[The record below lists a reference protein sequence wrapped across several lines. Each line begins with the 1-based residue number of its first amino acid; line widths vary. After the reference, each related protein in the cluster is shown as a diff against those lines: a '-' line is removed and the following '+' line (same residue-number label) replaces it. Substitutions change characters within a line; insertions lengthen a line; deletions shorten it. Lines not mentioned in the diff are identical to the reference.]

1 MPRRFGRLPFFTR
14 RLASDRA
21 SRDPSA
27 LEGARIDPDA
37 APVGPVM
44 LLPAMIYH
52 QVLIDSTEM
61 EPAWLRP
68 RSGPEHGPGRL
79 VTSAAAERARK
90 PAPST
95 DKAPTPKATRQRKT
109 GAKPAAPKPA
119 ARKPAATRK
128 PRGPSSGRQTSK

>member
-1 MPRRFGRLPFFTR
+1 MPRRFGRLPFFSR
-14 RLASDRA
+14 RVASDRA

-37 APVGPVM
+37 APVGRLM

-61 EPAWLRP
+61 EPAWLRS
-68 RSGPEHGPGRL
+68 RSGLEHGPGRL

-90 PAPST
+90 PASST
-95 DKAPTPKATRQRKT
+95 DKAPSPKARERKA